1 MKINYPNQKQAT
13 TKTTTHSQRGMALEH
28 ALNISNE
35 YYRNKNVAV
44 IYKKPTPIQ
53 IVKVDYPKRESAKIT
68 EAYYQSKST
77 TDYNGIYKG
86 KYIDYEAKETTASS
100 FNFSYIFKHQLDHLT
115 LVKEHGGLA
124 FVLVYFKKYSEA
136 YILDILDFLYFHDLA
151 LKGKRKSIPLSSFQ
165 ERGQK
170 IELGYAPPLDYLNAV
185 ETLYQIEKEK
195 A

>member
-1 MKINYPNQKQAT
+1 MKVNYPNQKKQIN
-13 TKTTTHSQRGMALEH
+13 KTTTHSQRGMALEH

-35 YYRNKNVAV
+35 YYRNKNIAV

-100 FNFSYIFKHQLDHLT
+100 FNFSYIFKHQLDHLK
-115 LVKEHGGLA
+115 LIKEHGGLA
-124 FVLVYFKKYSEA
+124 FVLVYFKKFGEA
-136 YILDILDFLYFHDLA
+136 YILDIDDFLIFHDLA
-151 LKGKRKSIPLSSFQ
+151 LKGNRKSIPLSSFQ
-165 ERGQK
+165 EKGKK
-170 IELGYAPPLDYLNAV
+170 IELGYAPPVDYLKSID
-185 ETLYQIEKEK
+185 ELYIVK